1 MHGKYYLTEEIK
13 PNIDTL
19 GNVAYTNDDVL
30 FDWTPFNIPRG
41 TAAIRSFMFK
51 VAGTNGA
58 AQTQN
63 FDVFFAKSIDG
74 VAPPTLGDANDAKD
88 AIHTQT
94 ARPYV
99 IGHHGVDAS
108 LVEDVGNGLVGYNV
122 LGNGKPEENYGAVF
136 HMPIMIEGEPEH
148 CSVQGFQ
155 TVYVAAIAHG
165 GFDFGTGVALNQTG
179 HQAQSLTTA
188 VDLVTSGTDPRIVFA
203 VGDEVVSFV
212 ASDGSL
218 PKQIGKVVSMADN
231 VSLKVDAVAE
241 AFNHTTEICNRNPIT
256 MRFGLEY

>member
-51 VAGTNGA
+51 IAGTNGA

-63 FDVFFAKSIDG
+63 FDLFFAKSIDG
-74 VAPPTLGDANDAKD
+74 VAPPTLGDANDEKD

-94 ARPYV
+94 ARPY
-99 IGHHGVDAS
+99 IISHHGVDSS
-108 LVEDVGNGLVGYNV
+108 LVEDVGNGLVAYNV
-122 LGNGKPEENYGAVF
+122 LGNGKPETDLSQFA
-136 HMPIMIEGEPEH
+136 MPIIIEGEPEH

-155 TVYVAAIAHG
+155 TIYVAAIAHG
-165 GFDFGTGVALNQTG
+165 GFDFGTGVALNQVG
-179 HQAQSLTTA
+179 NQAISTSA

-203 VGDEVVSFV
+203 IGDEVVSFV
-212 ASDGSL
+212 AANGSS

-241 AFNHTTEICNRNPIT
+241 AFDHTTEICNRNPIT
-256 MRFGLEY
+256 MRFGFEY

>member
-1 MHGKYYLTEEIK
+1 MGKYYLTEEIK

-19 GNVAYTNDDVL
+19 GNVAYSYDDVL
-30 FDWTPFNIPRG
+30 FDWTPFNIQRG

-51 VAGTNGA
+51 VAGTGGA

-94 ARPYV
+94 ARPYI

-108 LVEDVGNGLVGYNV
+108 LLEDVGNGLVAYNV
-122 LGNGKPEENYGAVF
+122 LGNGKPETDLSQFA
-136 HMPIMIEGEPEH
+136 MPIIIEGEPEH
-148 CSVQGFQ
+148 CGVQGFQ
-155 TVYVAAIAHG
+155 TVYVAAIVHG
-165 GFDFGTGVALNQTG
+165 AMDFGTGVALNQAG

-212 ASDGSL
+212 ASDGSV
-218 PKQIGKVVSMADN
+218 PKQIGKVVSIADN

>member
-30 FDWTPFNIPRG
+30 FDWTAFNIPRG

-51 VAGTNGA
+51 IAGTNGA

-63 FDVFFAKSIDG
+63 FDLFFAKTIDG

-108 LVEDVGNGLVGYNV
+108 LLEDVGDGLVAYNV

-165 GFDFGTGVALNQTG
+165 GFDFGTGCLVAG
-179 HQAQSLTTA
+179 AHSADDLTIV
-188 VDLVTSGTDPRIVFA
+188 VDGTDTDDLFA
-203 VGDEVVSFV
+203 VGDEVIGFE
-212 ASDGSL
+212 DGSGSTTEGDNAIT
-218 PKQIGKVVSMADN
+218 IGKVTAVAAD
-231 VSLKVDAVAE
+231 LLTVDACAT
-241 AFNHTTEICNRNPIT
+241 ALPDNYEICSRNPIT
-256 MRFGLEY
+256 MRFGFEY

>member
-1 MHGKYYLTEEIK
+1 MGKYYLTEEIK

-19 GNVAYTNDDVL
+19 GNVAYSSDDVL
-30 FDWTPFNIPRG
+30 FDWTAFNIPRG

-51 VAGTNGA
+51 VAGTGGA

-63 FDVFFAKSIDG
+63 FDIFFAKTIDG
-74 VAPPTLGDANDAKD
+74 VAPPTLGNANDAKD

-94 ARPYV
+94 ARPYI

-108 LVEDVGNGLVGYNV
+108 LLEDVGNGLVAYNV
-122 LGNGKPEENYGAVF
+122 LGNGKPEVDLSQFA
-136 HMPIMIEGEPEH
+136 MPIIIEGEPEH

-155 TVYVAAIAHG
+155 TVYVAALVHG
-165 GFDFGTGVALNQTG
+165 AMDFGTGVALNQAG

-212 ASDGSL
+212 ASDGSV
-218 PKQIGKVVSMADN
+218 PKQIGKVVSIADN